1 MLINSKAKAA
11 LTLLL
16 AINLFNYIDRY
27 ILSSTIAGIES
38 DLLSNHSPD
47 NKKALLGILAT
58 CFMASFMIFA
68 PIFGIFCTKIKRWH
82 LIGYGVVF
90 WSIASGLSGLSGT
103 VAKLNENS
111 ATNGLPLGIVMA
123 FVGSYAFLA
132 LSRCMVGIGEASY
145 GPIAPTILS
154 DLYPEKSRGIIMSIF
169 YGAIPVGSALGYA
182 FGGIA
187 GWPNAFYW
195 VIPPG
200 ILLGFLCFLMPEP
213 EIGAQEASNQIA
225 KKIQSKDVFILLKT
239 PSIIFNILGMTA
251 NTFAIG
257 GIAYWFPYYVSVFR
271 QNGTEQEAGIIMG
284 LLIVI
289 SGLLATLFGGFA
301 ADYCARFHKGSYFL
315 VSGIGMII
323 GFPVFLAVLYVPF
336 PFAWV
341 LIFVACFCTFINTG
355 PTNAILLNVSPPLL
369 RPMAFA
375 ITIFTIHALGDAISP
390 WIIGG
395 IADNF
400 AFERTISVDGQPIV
414 EKVGNLNAGFVTVSA
429 MYFLAGLFWILGA
442 KHLDPDTQ
450 KASASINV

>member
-1 MLINSKAKAA
+1 
-11 LTLLL
+11 
-16 AINLFNYIDRY
+16 
-27 ILSSTIAGIES
+27 
-38 DLLSNHSPD
+38 
-47 NKKALLGILAT
+47 
-58 CFMASFMIFA
+58 
-68 PIFGIFCTKIKRWH
+68 
-82 LIGYGVVF
+82 
-90 WSIASGLSGLSGT
+90 
-103 VAKLNENS
+103 
-111 ATNGLPLGIVMA
+111 MA

-132 LSRCMVGIGEASY
+132 LTRCMVGVGEAAY

-154 DLYPEKSRGIIMSIF
+154 DLYPEKSRGMIMSIF

-200 ILLGFLCFLMPEP
+200 ILLGVLCFMMPAP
-213 EIGAQEASNQIA
+213 EIGAQELSHLPP
-225 KKIQSKDVFILLKT
+225 KKIQIKDALILLKT

-257 GIAYWFPYYVSVFR
+257 GIAYWFPYYVSIFR

-289 SGLLATLFGGFA
+289 SGLLATLCGGFA
-301 ADYCARFHKGSYFL
+301 ADYFSRYHKGSYFL
-315 VSGIGMII
+315 VSGFGMIV
-323 GFPVFLAVLYVPF
+323 GFPAFLAVLYVPF

-341 LIFVACFCTFINTG
+341 LIFVACFCTFLNTG

-375 ITIFTIHALGDAISP
+375 ITIFVIHALGDAISP
-390 WIIGG
+390 WIIGA

-400 AFERTISVDGQPIV
+400 AFDRTITVDGKDIV
-414 EKVGNLNAGFVTVSA
+414 EKVGNLNAGFVTVSV
-429 MYFLAGLFWILGA
+429 MYFLAGVFWILGA
-442 KHLDPDTQ
+442 KHLESDTL
-450 KASASINV
+450 KARSLNL

>member
-1 MLINSKAKAA
+1 MLINPKSKAA

-16 AINLFNYIDRY
+16 AINLVNYIDRY

-38 DLLSNHSPD
+38 DLLRNHSPD
-47 NKKALLGILAT
+47 SKKALLGILAT

-90 WSIASGLSGLSGT
+90 WSLASGLSGLSGT
-103 VAKLNENS
+103 VAKLNES
-111 ATNGLPLGIVMA
+111 STVNGFPVGIIVA

-132 LSRCMVGIGEASY
+132 ITRCLVGVGEAAY

-154 DLYPEKSRGIIMSIF
+154 DLYPEKSRGMIMSIF

-200 ILLGFLCFLMPEP
+200 ILLGVLCFLMPEP
-213 EIGAQEASNQIA
+213 EIGAQESSHLAP
-225 KKIQSKDVFILLKT
+225 KKIQIKDAAILLKT
-239 PSIIFNILGMTA
+239 PSIILNILGMTA

-257 GIAYWFPYYVSVFR
+257 GIAYWFPYYVSIFR

-289 SGLLATLFGGFA
+289 SGLLATLCGGFA
-301 ADYCARFHKGSYFL
+301 ADYFSRYHKGSYFL
-315 VSGIGMII
+315 VSGFGMIV
-323 GFPVFLAVLYVPF
+323 GFPAFLAVLYVPF

-341 LIFVACFCTFINTG
+341 LIFIACFCTFLNTG

-375 ITIFTIHALGDAISP
+375 ITIFMIHALGDAISP
-390 WIIGG
+390 WIIGA

-400 AFERTISVDGQPIV
+400 AFERTIVVDGIDIV

-429 MYFLAGLFWILGA
+429 MYFLSGIFWILGA
-442 KHLDPDTQ
+442 KHLESDTL
-450 KASASINV
+450 KARSLNL

>member
-1 MLINSKAKAA
+1 MLINHKAKAA

-27 ILSSTIAGIES
+27 ILSATIAGIES
-38 DLLSNHSPD
+38 DLLRNHSPD

-82 LIGYGVVF
+82 LIGYGVIF
-90 WSIASGLSGLSGT
+90 WSLASGLSGLSGT
-103 VAKLNENS
+103 VAKLNEGS
-111 ATNGLPLGIVMA
+111 TIAGLPVGILMA

-132 LSRCMVGIGEASY
+132 LTRCMVGVGEAAY

-154 DLYPEKSRGIIMSIF
+154 DLYPEKSRGMIMSIF

-200 ILLGFLCFLMPEP
+200 LLLGVLCFLMPEP
-213 EIGAQEASNQIA
+213 EIGAQDSSQLPP
-225 KKIQSKDVFILLKT
+225 KKIQIKDAVNLLKT

-257 GIAYWFPYYVSVFR
+257 GIAYWFPYYVSIFR

-289 SGLLATLFGGFA
+289 SGLLATLCGGFA
-301 ADYCARFHKGSYFL
+301 ADYFSRYHKGAYFL
-315 VSGIGMII
+315 VSGIGMIV

-341 LIFVACFCTFINTG
+341 LIFISCFCTFLNTG

-375 ITIFTIHALGDAISP
+375 ITIFVIHALGDAISP

-395 IADNF
+395 IADSF
-400 AFERTISVDGQPIV
+400 PFERTTTIDGQDIV
-414 EKVGNLNAGFVTVSA
+414 EKVGNLNAGFVAVSV
-429 MYFLAGLFWILGA
+429 MYFLAGVFWILGA
-442 KHLDPDTQ
+442 KHLETDTK
-450 KASASINV
+450 KASVITV

>member
-1 MLINSKAKAA
+1 MLINHKAKAA

-27 ILSSTIAGIES
+27 ILSATIAGIES
-38 DLLSNHSPD
+38 DLLRNHSPD

-82 LIGYGVVF
+82 LIGYGVIF
-90 WSIASGLSGLSGT
+90 WSLASGLSGLSGT
-103 VAKLNENS
+103 VAKLNEGS
-111 ATNGLPLGIVMA
+111 TTSGLPVGIIMA

-132 LSRCMVGIGEASY
+132 LTRCMVGVGEAAY

-154 DLYPEKSRGIIMSIF
+154 DLYPEKSRGMIMSIF

-200 ILLGFLCFLMPEP
+200 ILLGVLCFLMPEP
-213 EIGAQEASNQIA
+213 EIGAQESSPLPP
-225 KKIQSKDVFILLKT
+225 KKIQIKDALILLKT

-257 GIAYWFPYYVSVFR
+257 GIAYWFPYYVSIFR

-289 SGLLATLFGGFA
+289 SGLLATLCGGFA
-301 ADYCARFHKGSYFL
+301 ADYFSRYHKGAYFL

-323 GFPVFLAVLYVPF
+323 GFPLFLAVLYVPF

-341 LIFVACFCTFINTG
+341 LIFISCFCTFLNTG

-375 ITIFTIHALGDAISP
+375 ITIFIIHALGDAISP

-400 AFERTISVDGQPIV
+400 SFERTIAIDGQDVI
-414 EKVGNLNAGFVTVSA
+414 EKVGNLNAGFVAVSV
-429 MYFLAGLFWILGA
+429 MYFLAGVFWLLGA
-442 KHLDPDTQ
+442 KHLETDTQ
-450 KASASINV
+450 KASVTPL